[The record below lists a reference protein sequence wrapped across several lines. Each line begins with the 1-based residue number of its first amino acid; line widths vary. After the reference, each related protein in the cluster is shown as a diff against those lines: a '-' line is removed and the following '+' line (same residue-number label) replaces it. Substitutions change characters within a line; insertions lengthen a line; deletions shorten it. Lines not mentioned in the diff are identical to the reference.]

1 MIGPADTAPKWGQVV
16 PRIVLLTTS
25 LARGGAETQVFHLAV
40 ELRALGWSVAV
51 VSLLPPTAFT
61 TELAAAGV
69 ETFSLGMSPGVADL
83 RGLFRLCAFLYRFR
97 PQILHSH
104 MFHANM
110 LARAARLF
118 CPAPVVVSSI
128 HSVAESG
135 RDSRRIG
142 PRDWLYAATDPLAD
156 MVVAVSRAV
165 AERHAGAHAVRRSK
179 LRVIPNG
186 VDTAVFRP
194 DPRRE
199 SERRRLNVASA
210 LVWLAAGRLMW
221 KKDYPTLLRAFADQ
235 RGAVLLIAGEGPQEA
250 ELRALARELAV
261 DARFLGR
268 VDDMPALMNA
278 ADALALSSVV
288 EGLPMALLEG
298 ASSGLP
304 AVATGAGGVREAILD
319 GQTGFVSP
327 PGDPAAL
334 ADAMSRLADLS
345 PDARARMGRAARAH
359 AVACFDLKRVAAT
372 WDRAYR
378 ELLDPA
384 WGQAVGL
391 AAGLWPGVPARRTPA
406 QKPAAGQK
414 AWPHMDVTSRFALDF
429 ARRFA
434 SGRERAAILD
444 FGCGAGALVAA
455 GRAEGLDIQGVD
467 IFYGGSRAREQAEA
481 SALWGAA
488 IQPILNSRIPFPDAS
503 FQLVVNNQV
512 MEHVDDL
519 EAVLA
524 EIHRVL
530 VPGGTLL
537 SIFPSRDVWREGH
550 IGIPFSHWFRK
561 GSRGRFLYA
570 CVLRS
575 LGFGYSKEQAASR
588 RQWASDKLAWIDAY
602 THYRPRRELFRSF
615 GRYFDN
621 ELRETE
627 YIRFRLR
634 DRSWRAPLARLLDL
648 PFAPAAAS
656 AVFRKL
662 AFLVIVSRKA
672 CP

>member
-1 MIGPADTAPKWGQVV
+1 V

-25 LARGGAETQVFHLAV
+25 LARGGAETQVFHLAL

-51 VSLLPPTAFT
+51 VSLLPPAAFT
-61 TELAAAGV
+61 GELARAGI
-69 ETFSLGMSPGVADL
+69 ETFSLGMSAGAADV
-83 RGLFRLCAFLYRFR
+83 RGLVRLCAFLYRFR

-118 CPAPVVVSSI
+118 CPAPVVISSI

-135 RDSRRIG
+135 RESRRIG

-156 MVVAVSRAV
+156 MVVAVSRAA
-165 AERHAGAHAVRRSK
+165 AERHARAHAVRRSK

-186 VDTAVFRP
+186 VDTALFRP

-199 SERRRLNVASA
+199 SERRRLNLESA
-210 LVWLAAGRLMW
+210 FVWLAAGRLMW
-221 KKDYPTLLRAFADQ
+221 KKDYPTLLHAFAKQ
-235 RGAVLLIAGEGPQEA
+235 RGAVLLIAGEGPREA
-250 ELRALARELAV
+250 ELRALTRELKV
-261 DARFLGR
+261 DARFLGL

-278 ADALALSSVV
+278 ADALVLSSVV
-288 EGLPMALLEG
+288 EGLPMALIEA

-304 AVATGAGGVREAILD
+304 AVATDAGGVREAILD
-319 GQTGFVSP
+319 GHTGFVAP
-327 PGDPAAL
+327 PGDPGALAEAMARLAAL
-334 ADAMSRLADLS
+334 S
-345 PDARARMGRAARAH
+345 PKARARMGLAARAY
-359 AVACFDLKRVAAT
+359 AVARFDLKRVAAE

-378 ELLDPA
+378 ELLEPM
-384 WGQAVGL
+384 WGQAFRP
-391 AAGLWPGVPARRTPA
+391 AAGVMPGGPARRTPA
-406 QKPAAGQK
+406 EKPAAGQK

-434 SGRERAAILD
+434 AGGERAAILD

-455 GRAEGLDIQGVD
+455 GRAEGLDIRGVD
-467 IFYGGSRAREQAEA
+467 IFYGGSQAREQAEA
-481 SALWGAA
+481 SALWGGA
-488 IQPILNSRIPFPDAS
+488 IQPIADGRIPFPDAS
-503 FQLVVNNQV
+503 FHLVVNNQV
-512 MEHVDDL
+512 MEHVEDL
-519 EAVLA
+519 DAVLA

-561 GSRGRFLYA
+561 GSRSRFLYTWA
-570 CVLRS
+570 LRS
-575 LGFGYSKEQAASR
+575 LGLGTWKQQAATR
-588 RQWASDKLAWIDAY
+588 RQWAADKLAWIDAY
-602 THYRPRRELFRSF
+602 TCYRPRREIFRSF
-615 GRYFDN
+615 GRYFES
-621 ELRETE
+621 ELREPD

-634 DRSWRAPLARLLDL
+634 DRKWRAPLARLLDS
-648 PFAPAAAS
+648 PFAGAAAS

-662 AFLVIVSRKA
+662 AFLVMVSRKE